1 MSTIFTIEK
10 LYHAYNEC
18 KKGKK
23 NTHNALIFEMD
34 REKNLL
40 KLLCD
45 LQTRQYKISR
55 YIYFIATV
63 PTAREIF
70 AADFR
75 DRIVH
80 HLVYK
85 ELYNIFDVDFISDS
99 YANRVE
105 KGTHS
110 AVDKLRDNMNKT
122 KLWNSKQWYLKLD
135 VQGFFRSIDKDIL
148 YNLLEK
154 KIKSSSYGKDNPL
167 EWESDIFWL
176 TKTII
181 FNNPTKNFI
190 YRGKTIL
197 KNLIPKSKSL
207 FYSGELGLP
216 IGNLTSQF
224 FANIYLNELDQ
235 FVTKTLGYDNYIRYV
250 DDFIIIDNS
259 KEKLK
264 SLIPIIDNFLQT
276 NLGLKIHPRKIILQ
290 ETRMGVDFLG
300 YYVKPTHTLVRQ
312 KVVKRFKD
320 RLYKRRNPNDG
331 FLSLG
336 DISMIKSYLGH
347 FGHSNG
353 YNLVRKIEG

>member
-1 MSTIFTIEK
+1 MSSIFTLEK
-10 LYHAYNEC
+10 LYLAYNEC

-23 NTHNALIFEMD
+23 NTHNALAFEME

-40 KLLCD
+40 KLLEN
-45 LQTRQYKISR
+45 LQTREYKISR
-55 YIYFIATV
+55 YIYFIAII

-85 ELYNIFDVDFISDS
+85 ELYDIFDTYFIDDS
-99 YANRVE
+99 YANRVN
-105 KGTHS
+105 KGTHR
-110 AVDKLRDNMNKT
+110 AVNKLRENMNKT

-135 VQGFFRSIDKDIL
+135 IQSFFRSIDKNIL
-148 YNLLEK
+148 YSLLER
-154 KIKSSSYGKDNPL
+154 KIKCSSFQKENSI
-167 EWESDIFWL
+167 EWESDILWI

-207 FYSGELGLP
+207 FYSGGLGLP

-224 FANIYLNELDQ
+224 FANIYLNEFDQ
-235 FVTKTLGYDNYIRYV
+235 FVTKALRINNYIRYV
-250 DDFIIIDNS
+250 DDFIIINNS

-264 SLIPIIDNFLQT
+264 SIISIIDNFLQI
-276 NLGLKIHPRKIILQ
+276 NLGLRIHPRKIILQ
-290 ETRMGVDFLG
+290 ETRRGVDFLG
-300 YYVKPTHTLVRQ
+300 YYIRPTHTLVRQ

-320 RLYKRRNPNDG
+320 RLHKKRNHNDG
-331 FLSLG
+331 FFSLS
-336 DISMIKSYLGH
+336 DIPMIKSYLGH
-347 FGHSNG
+347 FGHANS
-353 YNLVRKIEG
+353 YRLIKKLSK

>member
-1 MSTIFTIEK
+1 MSSIFTLEK
-10 LYHAYNEC
+10 LYVAYNEC

-23 NTHNALIFEMD
+23 NTHNALTFEID

-40 KLLCD
+40 KLLND
-45 LQTRQYKISR
+45 LKTRQYKISR
-55 YIYFIATV
+55 YIYFITTV

-85 ELYNIFDVDFISDS
+85 ELYNFISDS
-99 YANRVE
+99 YANRID

-110 AVDKLRDNMNKT
+110 AVNKLRENMRQT

-135 VQGFFRSIDKDIL
+135 IQSFFRSINKSIL
-148 YNLLEK
+148 YNLLEE
-154 KIKSSSYGKDNPL
+154 KIKCSSSIKENSI
-167 EWESDIFWL
+167 EWESDILWL
-176 TKTII
+176 IKMII
-181 FNNPTKNFI
+181 FNNPTKNFV
-190 YRGKTIL
+190 YKGKTIL
-197 KNLIPKSKSL
+197 KNSIPKSKSL

-235 FVTKTLGYDNYIRYV
+235 FVTKNLGYDNYIRYV

-259 KEKLK
+259 KDKLK
-264 SLIPIIDNFLQT
+264 SVIPIIDNFLQI
-276 NLGLKIHPRKIILQ
+276 NLSLKIHPRKIVLQ

-300 YYVKPTHTLVRQ
+300 YYIKTTHTLVRQ
-312 KVVKRFKD
+312 KVVKRFKKK
-320 RLYKRRNPNDG
+320 LYEQRNNKDG
-331 FLSLG
+331 LFSI
-336 DISMIKSYLGH
+336 DSIPMIKSYFGH
-347 FGHSNG
+347 FSHANS
-353 YNLVRKIEG
+353 YNLVKKLGE

>member
-1 MSTIFTIEK
+1 MSSIFTIEK
-10 LYHAYNEC
+10 LYSAYNEC

-23 NTHNALIFEMD
+23 NTHNALAFEMD

-85 ELYNIFDVDFISDS
+85 ELYDIFDIGFISYS
-99 YANRVE
+99 YANRVD

-110 AVDKLRDNMNKT
+110 AVCKLRENMNKT

-135 VQGFFRSIDKDIL
+135 VQSFFRSIDKDIL

-154 KIKSSSYGKDNPL
+154 KIKSSSLEKENPT
-167 EWESDIFWL
+167 EWESDILWIV
-176 TKTII
+176 KTII

-190 YRGKTIL
+190 YRGKPIL

-235 FVTKTLGYDNYIRYV
+235 FVTKNLGYSNYIRYV

-259 KEKLK
+259 KDKLK
-264 SLIPIIDNFLQT
+264 SLIPIIDNFLQN

-290 ETRMGVDFLG
+290 ETRKGIDFLG
-300 YYVKPTHTLVRQ
+300 YYVKPTYTLVRQ

-320 RLYKRRNPNDG
+320 RLYKRRNPIDG
-331 FLSLG
+331 FFSLS

-347 FGHSNG
+347 FSHANSF
-353 YNLVRKIEG
+353 NLRRRLVG